1 MSLDT
6 FAHETNFRI
15 TFDFGL
21 NSSDTIN
28 NKYYIIYNEINIF
41 TNRILPSFT
50 SFLLSIKIS
59 LNPLNVNSINPRA
72 LPATALLPFHFCH
85 NTVERIDDRRL
96 HESGGTRTKAGS
108 LY

>member
-28 NKYYIIYNEINIF
+28 NKYYIIYNEITTF
-41 TNRILPSFT
+41 SRIEFFPR
-50 SFLLSIKIS
+50 S
-59 LNPLNVNSINPRA
+59 LR
-72 LPATALLPFHFCH
+72 FY
-85 NTVERIDDRRL
+85 
-96 HESGGTRTKAGS
+96 S
-108 LY
+108 L